1 MKDKEKLF
9 CSYYASRMNRREAA
23 YKAGYKI
30 NPEKAAMK
38 LLERDEVRQQIKL
51 LLHHSSEGV
60 SESVASGLK
69 RLAFGSITDAL
80 RLIFADKEQIDDEFV
95 ESLDLFSVSEIKFQK
110 NGAIEIKFFDRLKAL
125 SALADVSEAG
135 EIDSAMPFYKALEK
149 SAEKIKGA
157 NMYDE

>member
-9 CSYYASRMNRREAA
+9 CSYYASSVNKREAA
-23 YKAGYKI
+23 FKAGYKI

-38 LLERDEVRQQIKL
+38 LLERDEVRHQIKL
-51 LLHHSSEGV
+51 LLNHGSEGTAKK
-60 SESVASGLK
+60 VASGLS

-80 RLIFADKEQIDDEFV
+80 KLIFADKDHINNDFV
-95 ESLDLFSVSEIKFQK
+95 ESLDLFNVSEIKFQK

-125 SALADVSEAG
+125 AALENMNEAS

-149 SAEKIKGA
+149 SAERIKGA
-157 NMYDE
+157 ENYE